1 MKTLV
6 YIDHFK
12 GVVQAASWEVLG
24 LAKSFGTAVA
34 VLFGSGLDAVCKTA
48 FEMGADE
55 VLLAD
60 DAGLTDYRAEAF
72 AATLVSVCTAQNPDL
87 VLLPT
92 TTRTREI
99 AAMAAMDLNTGV
111 LVDLTGLTNADGK
124 LTATR
129 PIYEGKLE
137 EHVVCSAKPVIAT
150 LRGRAFPRPAQ
161 DAARNGKPTKVPG
174 KSESPTAVVGYEVA
188 EQALNVSDASVVVSG
203 GRGVSN
209 NPSLTPPAGLD
220 ERGAEVWRAQQG
232 FKLIGDL
239 AAVLGGAVGASRAA
253 VDGGYIPYSHQVGQ
267 TGKVIAPD
275 LYIACGISGAIQH
288 IVGIRSAKMV
298 VAINKD
304 AEAPIF
310 KVARFGVVGD
320 LYRDRAGTHRG
331 LQEETGQVEPTRRR
345 APAKTKQGCTCATLF
360 CDGWVPVY

>member
-12 GVVQAASWEVLG
+12 TVVQPASWEALG
-24 LAKSFGTAVA
+24 VAKTLGTAAAIVFGT
-34 VLFGSGLDAVCKTA
+34 GLDEICKTA

-55 VLLAD
+55 VLLAE
-60 DAGLTDYRAEAF
+60 DAGLVDYRAEAF
-72 AATLVSVCTAQNPDL
+72 ASTLVSICASQSPDL
-87 VLLPT
+87 ILLPT
-92 TTRTREI
+92 TTRTREF
-99 AAMAAMDLNTGV
+99 AAMAAIDLSTGV
-111 LVDLTGLTNADGK
+111 LVDLTSLTAEGGQLK
-124 LTATR
+124 ATR

-137 EHVVCSAKPVIAT
+137 EQVVCSGKPVIAT
-150 LRGRAFPRPAQ
+150 LRGRAFPRPAR
-161 DAARNGKPTKVPG
+161 DPDRAGTPSRLPAKA
-174 KSESPTAVVGYEVA
+174 ESPTSVVGYEVA

-203 GRGVSN
+203 GRGASN
-209 NPSLTPPAGLD
+209 NPALTPPSGLD
-220 ERGAEVWRAQQG
+220 ERGSEIWRAQQG

-267 TGKVIAPD
+267 TGRVIAPD

-288 IVGIRSAKMV
+288 IVGIRSAKLV

-310 KVARFGVVGD
+310 RVARYGVIGD
-320 LYRDRAGTHRG
+320 LF
-331 LQEETGQVEPTRRR
+331 EVV
-345 APAKTKQGCTCATLF
+345 PALSEAFKKKLGK
-360 CDGWVPVY
+360 